1 MSTTFGYDIATG
13 DANDR
18 YVDLAEHILAVI
30 PELLQ
35 PGRNMINIFPFL
47 RFIPPWF
54 PGASTQKSMVKV
66 KELWMA
72 YKTEPYEYV
81 KSNLVYIS
89 TLPMLA
95 PAKKFSKLAG
105 TSKDCMLT
113 RLLRCRLKDDGVT
126 FDDEDDLKDTMA
138 TMYLGMFYYF
148 WSSCPC

>member
-1 MSTTFGYDIATG
+1 MSMTFGYDIATG

-35 PGRNMINIFPFL
+35 PGRNMINVFPFL

-54 PGASTQKSMVKV
+54 PGASTQKSMVQV

-81 KSNLVYIS
+81 KSNLVYIYLHYPS
-89 TLPMLA
+89 LHQ
-95 PAKKFSKLAG
+95 
-105 TSKDCMLT
+105 
-113 RLLRCRLKDDGVT
+113 LKILEARRDIEGLHVNTVT
-126 FDDEDDLKDTMA
+126 EMP
-138 TMYLGMFYYF
+138 
-148 WSSCPC
+148 SER